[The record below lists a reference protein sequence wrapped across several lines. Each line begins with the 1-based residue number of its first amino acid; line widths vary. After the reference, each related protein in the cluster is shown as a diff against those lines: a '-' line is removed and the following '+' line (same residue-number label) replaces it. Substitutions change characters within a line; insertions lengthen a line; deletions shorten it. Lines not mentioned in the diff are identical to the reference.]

1 MAKAPAA
8 TDWEIVGPIAAHDDT
23 RDLWRN
29 STHWLWRII
38 LDDGQITAPDCPTA
52 KRNGTLIRR
61 RNIATI
67 QPTHLVGYDALSQGH
82 LG

>member
-1 MAKAPAA
+1 MTTA
-8 TDWEIVGPIAAHDDT
+8 TDWEIVGPINAADDT

-29 STHWLWRII
+29 STHWIWRIR
-38 LDDGQITAPDCPTA
+38 LDDGQITCPDCPTA

-61 RNIATI
+61 RNVATI
-67 QPTHLVGYDALSQGH
+67 RFGHGVAFAPLSQGH